1 MWEGIMSKKNK
12 VVVTVVL
19 IAVIMLIVGGSIFF
33 LTKKTNQSKDKVY
46 VEKAS
51 AIVQSGMEQRNLFT
65 GIVETQDS
73 VNIQMDTSKKLNEIY
88 VKEGQSIVAG
98 TKLFSYDTKELRT
111 QIEQGKLELEGIQN
125 EITGFQSQIVSLT
138 AEKANAPKES
148 QFEYTTQIQSIQNS
162 IKQSE
167 YNLQNKKLELGR
179 IEKEMKSGVI
189 TSKID
194 GVIKSINEKGVD
206 NQGQEVPFMT
216 IVASGNYRIKG
227 TVSELHVSE
236 FQPEQKVTIYSRV
249 DEKAQWV
256 GSIIKVDLETKDNQ
270 NGENNQEEGNA
281 EQASR
286 YPFFV
291 SLEDATGLI
300 LGQHVYISLE
310 DPQTVKVD
318 HKGILVYGSYLQK
331 EGEKLFAW
339 VEDSNGEIQK
349 KVVKANLLSD
359 VEDLYDMVEGIEEED
374 YVACPM
380 EAIKE
385 GMKTIRSLEGG
396 HK

>member
-1 MWEGIMSKKNK
+1 MSKKKK
-12 VVVTVVL
+12 VVVTVL
-19 IAVIMLIVGGSIFF
+19 SIVITMLIVGGTIFF
-33 LTKKTNQSKDKVY
+33 LTKKANQSKDKVY

-51 AIVQSGMEQRNLFT
+51 AIVQSGIEQRNLFT

-73 VNIQMDTSKKLNEIY
+73 VHIQVDTSKKLNEIY

-125 EITGFQSQIVSLT
+125 EIAGFQSQIVTLS

-148 QFEYTTQIQSIQNS
+148 QFEYITQIQSIQNS

-167 YNLQNKKLELGR
+167 FNLQNKKLELSR
-179 IEKEMKSGVI
+179 IEKEMKSSVI
-189 TSKID
+189 TSKND
-194 GVIKSINEKGVD
+194 GVIKTINEKGVD

-216 IVASGNYRIKG
+216 IVASGNYRVKG

-249 DEKAQWV
+249 DEKAKWV
-256 GSIIKVDLETKDNQ
+256 GSIIKVDLETKDKQ
-270 NGENNQEEGNA
+270 STDDSQAEGSP

-286 YPFFV
+286 YPFYV

-310 DPQTVKVD
+310 DPQTVEID

-331 EGEKLFAW
+331 QGEQLFAW
-339 VEDSNGEIQK
+339 VEDSNREIYK
-349 KVVKANLLSD
+349 KAVKANLLNEE
-359 VEDLYDMVEGIEEED
+359 EDLYDVIEGIQKED
-374 YVACPM
+374 YIACPM
-380 EAIKE
+380 DSIKE

-396 HK
+396 NK

>member
-1 MWEGIMSKKNK
+1 MSKKKK
-12 VVVTVVL
+12 VVVTVL
-19 IAVIMLIVGGSIFF
+19 SIVITMLIVGGTIFF
-33 LTKKTNQSKDKVY
+33 LTKKANQSKDKVY

-51 AIVQSGMEQRNLFT
+51 AIVQSGIEQRNLFT

-73 VNIQMDTSKKLNEIY
+73 VHIQVDTSKKLNEIY

-125 EITGFQSQIVSLT
+125 EIAGFQSQIVTLS

-167 YNLQNKKLELGR
+167 FNLQNKKLELSR
-179 IEKEMKSGVI
+179 VEKEMKSSVI

-194 GVIKSINEKGVD
+194 GVIKTINEKGVD

-216 IVASGNYRIKG
+216 IVASGNYRVKG

-249 DEKAQWV
+249 DEKAKWV
-256 GSIIKVDLETKDNQ
+256 GSIVKVDLETKDKQ
-270 NGENNQEEGNA
+270 STDDSQAEGSP

-286 YPFFV
+286 YPFYV

-310 DPQTVKVD
+310 DPQTVEID

-331 EGEKLFAW
+331 QGEQLFAW
-339 VEDSNGEIQK
+339 VEDSNREIYK
-349 KVVKANLLSD
+349 KAVKANLLNEE
-359 VEDLYDMVEGIEEED
+359 EDLYDVIEGIQKED
-374 YVACPM
+374 YIACPM
-380 EAIKE
+380 DSIKE

-396 HK
+396 NK

>member
-1 MWEGIMSKKNK
+1 MSKKKK
-12 VVVTVVL
+12 VVVTVL
-19 IAVIMLIVGGSIFF
+19 SIVITMLIVGGTIFF
-33 LTKKTNQSKDKVY
+33 LTKKANQSKDKVY

-51 AIVQSGMEQRNLFT
+51 AIVQSGIEQRNLFT

-73 VNIQMDTSKKLNEIY
+73 VHIQVDTSKKLNEIY

-125 EITGFQSQIVSLT
+125 EIAGFQSQIVTLS

-167 YNLQNKKLELGR
+167 FNLQNKKLELSR
-179 IEKEMKSGVI
+179 IEKEMKSSVI

-194 GVIKSINEKGVD
+194 GVIKTINEKGVD

-216 IVASGNYRIKG
+216 IVASGNYRVKG

-236 FQPEQKVTIYSRV
+236 FQPEKKVTIYSRV
-249 DEKAQWV
+249 DEKAKWV
-256 GSIIKVDLETKDNQ
+256 GSIVKVDLETKDKQ
-270 NGENNQEEGNA
+270 STDDSQAEGSP

-286 YPFFV
+286 YPFYV

-310 DPQTVKVD
+310 DPQTVEID

-331 EGEKLFAW
+331 QGEQLFAW
-339 VEDSNGEIQK
+339 VEDSNREIYK
-349 KVVKANLLSD
+349 KAVKANLLNEE
-359 VEDLYDMVEGIEEED
+359 EDLYDVIEGIQKED
-374 YVACPM
+374 YIACPM
-380 EAIKE
+380 DSIKE

-396 HK
+396 NK

>member
-1 MWEGIMSKKNK
+1 MSKKKK
-12 VVVTVVL
+12 VVVTVL
-19 IAVIMLIVGGSIFF
+19 SIVITMLIVGGTTFF
-33 LTKKTNQSKDKVY
+33 LTKKANQSKDKVY

-51 AIVQSGMEQRNLFT
+51 AIVQSGIEQRNLFT

-73 VNIQMDTSKKLNEIY
+73 VHIQVDTSKKLNEIY

-125 EITGFQSQIVSLT
+125 EIAGFQSQIVTLS

-148 QFEYTTQIQSIQNS
+148 QFEYITQIQSIQNS

-167 YNLQNKKLELGR
+167 FNLQNKKLELSR
-179 IEKEMKSGVI
+179 IEKEMKSSVI

-194 GVIKSINEKGVD
+194 GVIKTINEKGVD

-216 IVASGNYRIKG
+216 IVASGNYRVKG

-249 DEKAQWV
+249 DEKAKWV
-256 GSIIKVDLETKDNQ
+256 GSIVKVDLETKDKQ
-270 NGENNQEEGNA
+270 STDDSQAEGSP

-286 YPFFV
+286 YPFYV

-310 DPQTVKVD
+310 DPQTVEID

-331 EGEKLFAW
+331 QGEQLFAW
-339 VEDSNGEIQK
+339 VEDSNREIYK
-349 KVVKANLLSD
+349 KAVKANLLNEE
-359 VEDLYDMVEGIEEED
+359 EDLYDVIEGIQKED
-374 YVACPM
+374 YIACPM
-380 EAIKE
+380 DSIKE

-396 HK
+396 NK

>member
-1 MWEGIMSKKNK
+1 MSKKKK
-12 VVVTVVL
+12 VVVTVL
-19 IAVIMLIVGGSIFF
+19 SIVITMLIVGGTIFF
-33 LTKKTNQSKDKVY
+33 LTKKANQSKDKVY

-51 AIVQSGMEQRNLFT
+51 AIVQSGIEQRNLFT

-73 VNIQMDTSKKLNEIY
+73 VHIQVDTSKKLNEIY

-125 EITGFQSQIVSLT
+125 EIAGFQSQIVTLS

-148 QFEYTTQIQSIQNS
+148 QFEYITQIQSIQNS

-167 YNLQNKKLELGR
+167 FNLQNKKLELSR
-179 IEKEMKSGVI
+179 IEKEMKSSVI

-194 GVIKSINEKGVD
+194 GVIKTINEKGVD

-216 IVASGNYRIKG
+216 IVASGNYRVKG

-249 DEKAQWV
+249 DEKAKWV
-256 GSIIKVDLETKDNQ
+256 GSIVKVDLETKDKQ
-270 NGENNQEEGNA
+270 STDDSQAEGSP

-286 YPFFV
+286 YPFYV

-310 DPQTVKVD
+310 DPQTVEID

-331 EGEKLFAW
+331 QGEQLFAW
-339 VEDSNGEIQK
+339 VEDSNREIYK
-349 KVVKANLLSD
+349 KAVKANLLNEE
-359 VEDLYDMVEGIEEED
+359 EDLYDVIEGIQKED
-374 YVACPM
+374 YIACPM
-380 EAIKE
+380 DSIKE

-396 HK
+396 NK

>member
-1 MWEGIMSKKNK
+1 MSKKKK
-12 VVVTVVL
+12 VVVTVL
-19 IAVIMLIVGGSIFF
+19 SIVITMLIVGGTIFF
-33 LTKKTNQSKDKVY
+33 LTKKANQSKDKVY

-51 AIVQSGMEQRNLFT
+51 AIVQSGIEQRNLFT

-73 VNIQMDTSKKLNEIY
+73 VHIQVDTSKKLNEIY

-125 EITGFQSQIVSLT
+125 EIAGFQSQIVTLS

-167 YNLQNKKLELGR
+167 FNLQNKKLELSR
-179 IEKEMKSGVI
+179 IEKEMKSSVI

-194 GVIKSINEKGVD
+194 GVIKTINEKGVD

-216 IVASGNYRIKG
+216 IVASGNYRVKG

-249 DEKAQWV
+249 DEKAKWV
-256 GSIIKVDLETKDNQ
+256 GSIVKVDLETKDKQ
-270 NGENNQEEGNA
+270 STDDSQAEGSP

-286 YPFFV
+286 YPFYV

-310 DPQTVKVD
+310 DPQTVEID

-331 EGEKLFAW
+331 QGEQLFAW
-339 VEDSNGEIQK
+339 VEDSKREIYK
-349 KVVKANLLSD
+349 KAVKANLLNEE
-359 VEDLYDMVEGIEEED
+359 EDLYDVIEGIQKED
-374 YVACPM
+374 YIACPM
-380 EAIKE
+380 DSIKE

-396 HK
+396 NK